1 MSDVQKF
8 INTCTTMLNENINEQ
23 ECDLLSSAFQLR
35 KLAVDE
41 VLLREGEKDDTLYIV
56 IEGDV
61 IVTRDAGGDEHVTLQ
76 HLKPGDI
83 AGAMGFIDG
92 SSHSATLSAT
102 RASHVLELH
111 RDVLEGMIDAH
122 PQLVYKIMKMIV
134 RSVHKTMLQMN
145 RQFVEMN
152 NYIMKEHG
160 RY

>member
-1 MSDVQKF
+1 
-8 INTCTTMLNENINEQ
+8 MLNENISEQ
-23 ECDLLSSAFQLR
+23 ECEILSGAFQLR
-35 KLAVDE
+35 KLDVEE
-41 VLLREGEKDDTLYIV
+41 VLLREGEQDDTLYIIV
-56 IEGDV
+56 DGDIV
-61 IVTRDAGGDEHVTLQ
+61 VTRDAGGDEQIILH

-83 AGAMGFIDG
+83 AGAMGFVDG
-92 SSHSATLSAT
+92 SSHSATLSAVKE
-102 RASHVLELH
+102 SHVLELH

-122 PQLVYKIMKMIV
+122 PQLIYKIMKMIV